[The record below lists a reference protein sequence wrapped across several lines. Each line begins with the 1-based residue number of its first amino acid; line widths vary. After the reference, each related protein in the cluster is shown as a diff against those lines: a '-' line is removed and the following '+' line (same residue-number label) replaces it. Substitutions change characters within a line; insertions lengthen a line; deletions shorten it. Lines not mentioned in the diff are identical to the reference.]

1 MLANGIDR
9 LQHLA
14 KAAGPYLLLEIF
26 MPGGTL
32 LALLLYWW
40 RHRHLEGPAFASHGA
55 FARIGLLR
63 AR

>member
-26 MPGGTL
+26 MPGGTV

-40 RHRHLEGPAFASHGA
+40 KRRGVTANGVSGTLST
-55 FARIGLLR
+55 R
-63 AR
+63 

>member
-1 MLANGIDR
+1 MLANGMDR
-9 LQHLA
+9 MQQLA

-40 RHRHLEGPAFASHGA
+40 KRRVLSAPALA
-55 FARIGLLR
+55 ARCSPAAPR
-63 AR
+63 T

>member
-1 MLANGIDR
+1 MRANGMDR
-9 LQHLA
+9 MQQLA

-40 RHRHLEGPAFASHGA
+40 KRRLLNAPALATRYSPA
-55 FARIGLLR
+55 VPPT
-63 AR
+63 